1 MPKTCIPYGYITT
14 RGTICIKSNHYTDR
28 QTADSI
34 PDDAGG
40 GAKIIKGR
48 NKSKRKKAKAKEKK
62 RKEKTKKISY
72 LFIIESTK
80 FQTETH
86 TQTKATCNCNTTK
99 DCLRKI

>member
-1 MPKTCIPYGYITT
+1 MY
-14 RGTICIKSNHYTDR
+14 CIKSNHYTDR

-72 LFIIESTK
+72 LLIIIESRIPPQS
-80 FQTETH
+80 FL
-86 TQTKATCNCNTTK
+86 
-99 DCLRKI
+99 D